1 VITWFVETAPIR
13 QKLFVAFTLCIAV
26 QLAGGVAGLL
36 IPNDNNISILL
47 GFAAAVVTAFV
58 LRKMIADPYVATV
71 AQMEALAGGNLDVE
85 MTHIKYRDCV
95 GRLSR
100 AMAVFRDS
108 TAQGVA
114 LAKKEEMHAQ
124 QQAVI
129 VSALA
134 SGLKALAAGELQHRI
149 TASFPSEYEQ
159 LRADFNAAMDNL
171 AEIMTQV
178 SGSAD
183 SIKTGSAEISSASDD
198 LSRRTEHQAASLAE
212 SAASMD
218 QVTAMVRETATGA
231 GAVRSSVAEAHG
243 DATKGG
249 KVVQDAIAAM
259 DGIERSSQEIAQI
272 ISVIDGIAF
281 QTNLLALNAGV
292 EAARAGDAGKGFAV
306 VANEV
311 RALAQRSAD
320 AAKDIKSLITTSSKQ
335 VESGVQLVGETGR
348 MLANIVAKVGE
359 ISGAISVISAST
371 ETQAANLQQV
381 NGAVGDMDKMTQQN
395 AAMVEESTAAA
406 RSLASEA
413 DHLAEL
419 VMQFDLGQPSSHGGA
434 SSRSSRNVRAIKS
447 APRAK
452 RAPAPM
458 VHGNLALAPVSQPAE
473 DNDWTEF

>member
-1 VITWFVETAPIR
+1 
-13 QKLFVAFTLCIAV
+13 
-26 QLAGGVAGLL
+26 
-36 IPNDNNISILL
+36 
-47 GFAAAVVTAFV
+47 
-58 LRKMIADPYVATV
+58 
-71 AQMEALAGGNLDVE
+71 
-85 MTHIKYRDCV
+85 
-95 GRLSR
+95 
-100 AMAVFRDS
+100 
-108 TAQGVA
+108 
-114 LAKKEEMHAQ
+114 
-124 QQAVI
+124 
-129 VSALA
+129 
-134 SGLKALAAGELQHRI
+134 
-149 TASFPSEYEQ
+149 
-159 LRADFNAAMDNL
+159 
-171 AEIMTQV
+171 
-178 SGSAD
+178 
-183 SIKTGSAEISSASDD
+183 
-198 LSRRTEHQAASLAE
+198 
-212 SAASMD
+212 
-218 QVTAMVRETATGA
+218 
-231 GAVRSSVAEAHG
+231 
-243 DATKGG
+243 
-249 KVVQDAIAAM
+249 
-259 DGIERSSQEIAQI
+259 
-272 ISVIDGIAF
+272 
-281 QTNLLALNAGV
+281 V

-434 SSRSSRNVRAIKS
+434 SSRSSRNVRTIKS

-452 RAPAPM
+452 RASAPL